1 MLTSQLICGVSFYIL
16 LARINARITA
26 LLRKGS
32 VSLRETENGKIKT
45 KSHRKPI
52 DLPQISYDAP
62 ETRRELCRISGIN
75 TKSQIA
81 KEESYFQN
89 QYQYCLLQHNY

>member
-1 MLTSQLICGVSFYIL
+1 MVIH
-16 LARINARITA
+16 LARINARIQT
-26 LLRKGS
+26 LLRQGFS
-32 VSLRETENGKIKT
+32 IPSETENGKIKT
-45 KSHRKPI
+45 NSPQKPT